1 MTGTLAVTAGRG
13 KVGLGRA
20 GLGPAAKAFI
30 PARRAGRY
38 PGFLFRRN
46 IPAKEICRPS
56 VQTVPGYYGGYY
68 DEDGRDHT
76 TLPGFGSPAA
86 RHERRR
92 IGMATGMAWRAKATG
107 DRR

>member
-13 KVGLGRA
+13 EADLGRA

-68 DEDGRDHT
+68 DEDGRDHA
-76 TLPGFGSPAA
+76 TLPGFGKPGGAA
-86 RHERRR
+86 
-92 IGMATGMAWRAKATG
+92 
-107 DRR
+107 

>member
-1 MTGTLAVTAGRG
+1 VASASAPGKSVPDESARGESAFMTGTLAVTAGRG
-13 KVGLGRA
+13 EADLGRA

-30 PARRAGRY
+30 PARRVGRY

-68 DEDGRDHT
+68 DEDGRDHA
-76 TLPGFGSPAA
+76 TLPGFGKPGGAA
-86 RHERRR
+86 
-92 IGMATGMAWRAKATG
+92 
-107 DRR
+107 